1 MMLPPPRVIAIDDDP
16 KHLIGLTEGLNQY
29 GTACSPIRFTGDTKS
44 VQPCP
49 HVRVIFADLNLI
61 SGPAGPTGNFG
72 TIGGLI
78 EEKIKPSGPY
88 FIILWTIYPEEADK
102 LHNFLNNR
110 LQDVKKPFAVQSLD
124 KKDHLDDEGSVKNT
138 ERLAETIR
146 TMIAAQP
153 QVAALLDWEAQ
164 TSDAAADTVSS
175 ILELAEE
182 TPAGSSLDKET
193 GRLLATLAA
202 AAVGKEHVEEDRF
215 RAVNEALLP
224 ILADRI
230 ASKRSSIVDGKTW
243 QEAFENADTGR
254 TLSLAKAAKLNRLL
268 HIETSTDASTGN
280 ERGAVIDLPRKFSGQ
295 MFKTT
300 FGIAQDTAAHK
311 QFLCQDIDEHDEK
324 IQWVLVQS
332 QAACDY
338 AQPKPG
344 PLPFH
349 LGLFL
354 TVSKVGKDKAPA
366 ALWTSPSFE
375 FKGKFSLLHVNA
387 RFQISLSPNAKTV
400 KTKPLFRL
408 REQLLNDM
416 IYQLHSHGA
425 RPGIIS
431 FRESK
436 KQSKQGV
443 SSVESSRKN
452 SKQAR
457 TTFRKR

>member
-1 MMLPPPRVIAIDDDP
+1 MLPPPRVIAIDDEP
-16 KHLIGLTEGLNQY
+16 NHLLGLTEGLNRY
-29 GTACSPIRFTGDTKS
+29 GAACSPIRFTGDMDS

-49 HVRVIFADLNLI
+49 HVRVIFADLNLVG
-61 SGPAGPTGNFG
+61 GPAGSPGNFS

-78 EEKIKPSGPY
+78 QEKIKPSGPY
-88 FIILWTIYPEEADK
+88 FIILWTIYPEEADN
-102 LHNFLNNR
+102 LHDFLNDR
-110 LQDVKKPFAVQSLD
+110 LQDVTKPFAVQPLD
-124 KKDHLDDEGSVKNT
+124 KKKHLDDEGSVRNT
-138 ERLAETIR
+138 ERLADAIR
-146 TMIAAQP
+146 TMIAGQP
-153 QVAALLDWEAQ
+153 QVAALLDWESQA
-164 TSDAAADTVSS
+164 SDAAADTVSS

-182 TPAGSSLDKET
+182 TPSGSSMDKEI

-202 AAVGKEHVEEDRF
+202 EAVGKEHVKEDRF

-230 ASKRSSIVDGKTW
+230 ASKRSSTVDGRMW
-243 QEAFENADTGR
+243 QEALENAGTGR
-254 TLSLAKAAKLNRLL
+254 TLSLAEAAKLNRLL
-268 HIETSTDASTGN
+268 HIEPSTDASTGN
-280 ERGAVIDLPRKFSGQ
+280 ERGAVIDLPGKFSGD
-295 MFKTT
+295 MFKKT
-300 FGIAQDTAAHK
+300 FGVAQDTAAHK
-311 QFLCQDIDEHDEK
+311 QFLCQDFDKHDEK
-324 IQWVLVQS
+324 TQWVLVQS

-366 ALWTSPSFE
+366 ALWASPSFE
-375 FKGKFSLLHVNA
+375 FKGESSLLHVNA

-431 FRESK
+431 FRGLK
-436 KQSKQGV
+436 KQSKQGG
-443 SSVESSRKN
+443 SGVESSRKN
-452 SKQAR
+452 IKQAR